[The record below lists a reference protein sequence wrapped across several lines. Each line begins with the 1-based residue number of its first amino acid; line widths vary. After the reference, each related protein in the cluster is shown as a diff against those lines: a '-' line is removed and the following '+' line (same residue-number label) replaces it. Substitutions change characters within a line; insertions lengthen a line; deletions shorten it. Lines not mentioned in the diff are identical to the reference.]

1 MNGARAGRRL
11 LWAHS
16 GEVAAL
22 MRHRCA
28 GMNKTRMKREARGE
42 PVVELEERERGA
54 VDFAGA
60 RLDWIGFVNH
70 ATASTAAATALTT
83 ARDARRAPAGETFVE
98 TYLQPFGP
106 SPSMT
111 FMAIP

>member
-1 MNGARAGRRL
+1 MNSKKESA
-11 LWAHS
+11 
-16 GEVAAL
+16 
-22 MRHRCA
+22 
-28 GMNKTRMKREARGE
+28 
-42 PVVELEERERGA
+42 A

-98 TYLQPFGP
+98 TYLQPSGRRP
-106 SPSMT
+106 R
-111 FMAIP
+111 

>member
-1 MNGARAGRRL
+1 M
-11 LWAHS
+11 WAHS

-28 GMNKTRMKREARGE
+28 EMNKDETRGSRGA
-42 PVVELEERERGA
+42 PRVELEERERGG

-60 RLDWIGFVNH
+60 RLDLIGIVNH
-70 ATASTAAATALTT
+70 ATTSTAAATALTT

-98 TYLQPFGP
+98 TYLQPSGP

-111 FMAIP
+111 FMTVP

>member
-1 MNGARAGRRL
+1 
-11 LWAHS
+11 
-16 GEVAAL
+16 

-42 PVVELEERERGA
+42 PVVELEEKERRG
-54 VDFAGA
+54 
-60 RLDWIGFVNH
+60 RLRRRSFGLIWNCQSHH